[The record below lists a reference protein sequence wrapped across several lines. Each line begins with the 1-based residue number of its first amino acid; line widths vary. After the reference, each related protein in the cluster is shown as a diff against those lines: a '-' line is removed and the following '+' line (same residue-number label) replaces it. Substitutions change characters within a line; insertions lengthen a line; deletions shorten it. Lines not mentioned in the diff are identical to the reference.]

1 MKGEAYLKKPIDFA
15 RLHHE
20 GRRLGGRVLSTKSLP
35 NGLAYGRW
43 GIVVSKKLGKSVVRN
58 RIKRRIREVL
68 RQAKVKAGID
78 IIIIARAG
86 AAAADYNE
94 LKQEALGLLR
104 RGGLVEINE
113 NTGHASN

>member
-15 RLHHE
+15 CLHHE
-20 GRRLGGRVLSTKSLP
+20 GRRLGGRVLSVKSLP
-35 NGLAYGRW
+35 NGLGYGRW

-68 RQAKVKAGID
+68 RQAKIKAGID
-78 IIIIARAG
+78 IMIIARAG
-86 AAAADYNE
+86 AAAADYNK
-94 LKQEALGLLR
+94 LNQEALELLR
-104 RGGLVEINE
+104 RGGLVETNE